1 VQSEIR
7 FSKLGDSLGVA
18 VEGIDLRQP
27 LIPELVDRV
36 HQAQLEHL
44 VVCIRGQSIDAQEF
58 RAAMSCFGT
67 AYQKTHRPLHAD
79 FPDIEVYSSD
89 ETKFQPDGKRLV
101 FGAMWHT
108 DGSYMAAPPSLTVL
122 YGIKVPTKGGN
133 TQFCNLYT
141 AYEALP
147 DATKQRIEGMKLVYN
162 LAIKAGQDPLN
173 PRTAEE
179 SAALAKKFPP
189 IVHPLVR
196 THPETGR
203 RALYICGERM
213 DHIVDMDPQESKEL
227 LQQLYVHA
235 TAPKFQY
242 SHQWLPGDIVIWDNR
257 CLMHKANGDYA
268 PGETRYLYRMTLE
281 GSVPF

>member
-7 FSKLGDSLGVA
+7 YNKLGDSLGVG

-27 LIPELVDRV
+27 LTPELVDRL
-36 HQAQLEHL
+36 HQAQLDHL
-44 VVCIRGQSIDAQEF
+44 VVCIRGQSIDAAQL
-58 RAAMSCFGT
+58 RAAMACFGT

-89 ETKFQPDGKRLV
+89 ETRFQPDGKRLV

-108 DGSYMAAPPSLTVL
+108 DGSYMTVPPSLTAL

-133 TQFCNLYT
+133 TQFCNLYA
-141 AYEALP
+141 AYDALP
-147 DATKQRIEGMKLVYN
+147 QATKQRIEGAKLVYN

-179 SAALAKKFPP
+179 SAALAARFPP
-189 IVHPLVR
+189 VVHPLVR
-196 THPETGR
+196 THPDTR
-203 RALYICGERM
+203 RKALYICGERM
-213 DHIVDMDPQESKEL
+213 ERIIGMAPHESAEL
-227 LQQLYVHA
+227 LQQLFEHA
-235 TAPKFQY
+235 ISPRFQY
-242 SHQWLPGDIVIWDNR
+242 SHQWLPGDLVIWDNR

-268 PGETRYLYRMTLE
+268 PGELRYLYRMTLE
-281 GSVPF
+281 GTVPF